1 MVVPNTELIRDN
13 LLIIEHVSKG
23 MQDGKEPNCQQ
34 AATRVVSCCVEG
46 VRALRASGVLGVMY
60 SYRTA
65 LVYESSMMVRHSVN
79 GVT

>member
-1 MVVPNTELIRDN
+1 MVVPNIELIRDN

-23 MQDGKEPNCQQ
+23 MQDGEEPNCQQ
-34 AATRVVSCCVEG
+34 AVSCCVEG
-46 VRALRASGVLGVMY
+46 VRALRALGVLGVMY